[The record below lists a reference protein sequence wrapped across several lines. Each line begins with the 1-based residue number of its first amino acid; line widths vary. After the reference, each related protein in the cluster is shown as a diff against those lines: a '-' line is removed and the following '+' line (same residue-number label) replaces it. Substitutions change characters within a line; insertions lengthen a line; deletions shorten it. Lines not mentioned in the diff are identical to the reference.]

1 MKASQKLVRQI
12 ISLLLLMPLM
22 GQTLYAFTDLE
33 PSKESTPYIEEFSD
47 RGLINGYTDG
57 TFKPDKAITRAEFLT
72 LINRTFE
79 YSTESE
85 DVGFTDIKGN
95 EWFIEQLRITMKAG
109 YIKGY
114 PDGTFRPNQLI
125 SRQEVATVLNR
136 ILGYTP
142 KVFIPTGDILATW
155 ARDDIQSLLAYEIMF
170 LQDGYFRGDV
180 PITREDTVISLLTIL
195 YQKEAIEEEQV
206 APNIGSGDYTI
217 VNGKIPT
224 KEVIYA
230 MEVTI
235 LGLDEVLSSGTKYA
249 QKLTPD
255 HLQIVEDIQD
265 AMTSY
270 LADYT
275 YDYEGA
281 AEAVNIR
288 YKKLTSTEQNNIKN
302 AISASVPYT
311 YLDTVKQF
319 FDTK

>member
-1 MKASQKLVRQI
+1 MKVTKKPAKQI
-12 ISLLLLMPLM
+12 IGLLLLIAVMS
-22 GQTLYAFTDLE
+22 QTLYAFTDLE
-33 PSKESTPYIEEFSD
+33 PSKESTPYIEELFN

-72 LINRTFE
+72 LINRTFG
-79 YSTESE
+79 YDIESE
-85 DVGFTDIKGN
+85 DVRFSDVKGN
-95 EWFIEQLRITMKAG
+95 EWFIAQLRITMKAG

-114 PDGTFRPNQLI
+114 PDGTFRPHQLI

-142 KVFIPTGDILATW
+142 KTYMTTKDILATW
-155 ARDDIQSLLAYEIMF
+155 ARDDIQSLLANEIMF

-195 YQKEAIEEEQV
+195 HQKEALEEKEV
-206 APNIGSGDYTI
+206 PGLPGGGYTI
-217 VNGKIPT
+217 INGDIPT
-224 KEVIYA
+224 QEIRYA
-230 MEVTI
+230 MQVTV
-235 LGLDEVLSSGTKYA
+235 LGLDEVLSGSTKYA
-249 QKLTPD
+249 QKLTAD
-255 HLQIVEDIQD
+255 HLQIVQDIQH

-311 YLDTVKQF
+311 YLDTLKQF
-319 FDTK
+319 FGTK